1 VQVEKMVA
9 DPRPQA
15 ICNAEIKRLQTELSE
30 VNAKATQYKAN
41 EQIAKERLSKRTG
54 VMWWLI
60 VAVVVLLLCTFRK
73 LIPIMIIIGIYSG
86 IIAYLEIEYWHLPED
101 SHVKNIS
108 IMHGMLGFVISLLLA
123 YRPNTAYDRWW
134 EGRKKW
140 GELVNDTRNLS
151 VKLNAILNEEN
162 GPDKAAQK
170 AFFRR
175 MIPNFVIAVKEH
187 LRAGVLLE
195 ELNLTPEELN
205 RISEKKHIPLAL
217 VGEMYERLFQ
227 LKKAGTIS
235 EEEMISLDKNMNS
248 LMDICG
254 ACERIKNTPIPFS
267 YSLFLKKFIFIYV
280 VTMPLA
286 FVATFGY
293 LSALIA
299 TFVFYVLVSME
310 VLAEEIE
317 DPFGKD
323 DNDLPTDDL
332 SSRIQTVVED
342 TLK

>member
-1 VQVEKMVA
+1 MINYNPKSW
-9 DPRPQA
+9 
-15 ICNAEIKRLQTELSE
+15 I
-30 VNAKATQYKAN
+30 
-41 EQIAKERLSKRTG
+41 
-54 VMWWLI
+54 
-60 VAVVVLLLCTFRK
+60 K
-73 LIPIMIIIGIYSG
+73 LIFAIHKSDTLRMLWKELIYMGSFTLL
-86 IIAYLEIEYWHLPED
+86 IAYIEMRFFPEATYLKELITVY
-101 SHVKNIS
+101 SLV
-108 IMHGMLGFVISLLLA
+108 GFVISLLLVF
-123 YRPNTAYDRWW
+123 RTNTAYDRWW

-151 VKLNAILNEEN
+151 VKLNGILNEEN
-162 GPDKAAQK
+162 GPDKADQK

-175 MIPNFVIAVKEH
+175 MSPNFVIAVKEH

-235 EEEMISLDKNMNS
+235 EEEMIILDKNMNS
-248 LMDICG
+248 LMDVCG

-286 FVATFGY
+286 FVTTFGY

-332 SSRIQTVVED
+332 SSRIQAVVED